1 MTEELTP
8 VVDTE
13 PAAVNGTLDG
23 GGEKYTGESVQV
35 LRDAAHTHASGSLAW
50 ILSENTG
57 DVELRTF
64 FVEPFTDHSRREQR
78 ELTQSRIS
86 IASEIKEFNDSLHA
100 QIVQRQIGL
109 NI

>member
-1 MTEELTP
+1 MNFSYRSSAGHGEVIHHDLIR
-8 VVDTE
+8 V
-13 PAAVNGTLDG
+13 PALD
-23 GGEKYTGESVQV
+23 V
-35 LRDAAHTHASGSLAW
+35 LRDAAHAHASGSLAW